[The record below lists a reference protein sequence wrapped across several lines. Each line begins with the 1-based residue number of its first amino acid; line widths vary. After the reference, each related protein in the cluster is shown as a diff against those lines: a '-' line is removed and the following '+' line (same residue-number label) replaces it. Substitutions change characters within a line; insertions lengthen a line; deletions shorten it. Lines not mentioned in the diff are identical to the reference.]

1 MQQEL
6 IRVNNTSNNK
16 CIMTNSTSSGGGG
29 WQKLD
34 FRHVQGKIRWTGDG
48 EDWKMLMERGKALG
62 LIKECKGEFFKHSYS
77 PEFFQQID
85 DARDGL
91 LGFIVSGDPKFHYS
105 MDPRVGRGPE
115 CFRRRIHVPGKPRDK
130 QEDMRLFQR
139 ELQRAMS
146 PWKFPRH

>member
-1 MQQEL
+1 M
-6 IRVNNTSNNK
+6 SDP
-16 CIMTNSTSSGGGG
+16 SSSGGSG

-34 FRHVQGKIRWTGDG
+34 FRDVQGKIRWTGDG

-62 LIKECKGEFFKHSYS
+62 LIKERTGREEIFKDSYS

-91 LGFIVSGDPKFHYS
+91 LGFIVSGDPKFKYS

-115 CFRRRIHVPGKPRDK
+115 CFRRRIHVPGKQRDK

-139 ELQRAMS
+139 ELQRAMA
-146 PWKFPRH
+146 PFKFPRH

>member
-1 MQQEL
+1 
-6 IRVNNTSNNK
+6 
-16 CIMTNSTSSGGGG
+16 
-29 WQKLD
+29 
-34 FRHVQGKIRWTGDG
+34 
-48 EDWKMLMERGKALG
+48 MLMERGKALG
-62 LIKECKGEFFKHSYS
+62 LIKECTGRGEFFKDSYS

-91 LGFIVSGDPKFHYS
+91 LGFIVSGDPKFKYS

-115 CFRRRIHVPGKPRDK
+115 CFRRRIHVPGKQRDK

-146 PWKFPRH
+146 PFKFPRH